1 MDCLDIFKQIYDD
14 VFLKVYAKSI
24 YLFLC
29 GGAGKDNVRNKVRSL
44 LEKEDLRIFYP
55 EDLFMELLNRNK
67 YADLLEYENLLAQNA
82 DIICV
87 LCESFGSAVEL
98 GAFCQ
103 VDAIRDK
110 MIVGIEKRYAR
121 DRSFI
126 MLGPIKHIQKERKD
140 AVIEYRKDALDDLVS
155 AIVKQAKRMKR
166 QHWVKETPSFSSLS
180 FYISFIPL
188 ALFFY
193 RSINRNA
200 VFNGIKNMIKM
211 NGNLPKEYNDIFNAS
226 IKYLLN
232 SNVIETTYR
241 AINQSETE
249 KSKKSPQYKE
259 ILSLSQKGYHITS
272 AILQTSTAREK
283 TILHDQIRCAI
294 MRRQK

>member
-110 MIVGIEKRYAR
+110 MIVGIEKCYAR

-166 QHWVKETPSFSSLS
+166 QHWVKETRSFSSLS

-232 SNVIETTYR
+232 SNIIETTYR